1 MPPLRIDA
9 ALTKLGES
17 AGRRSMIHIRTAQRT
32 DAAAIA
38 HVHAA
43 TWKEAYRGLLDSQYL
58 DNMGERRLTTR
69 WRTHLDRREQDRD
82 EEVLVALV
90 GREVVGFAAVSA
102 SREAFAPWDAEITM
116 AYVLK
121 EHRGSGIG
129 RGLMK
134 ASADHCIRRG
144 LFSGG
149 LWVLRDNGAARDF
162 YEALEGEP
170 TGRKAD
176 SVGGQIV
183 QLAGYWW
190 RDLATLAERQ
200 VSVILPGRY

>member
-1 MPPLRIDA
+1 
-9 ALTKLGES
+9 
-17 AGRRSMIHIRTAQRT
+17 MIHIRTAERA

-38 HVHAA
+38 RVHAT
-43 TWKEAYRGLLDSQYL
+43 TWKEAYRGLLDSQFL
-58 DNMGERRLTTR
+58 DNMAERRMTSR
-69 WRTHLDRREQDRD
+69 WRTHLDRREQDLD
-82 EEVLVALV
+82 EEVLVALI

-102 SREAFAPWDAEITM
+102 SREAFAPWEAEITM
-116 AYVLK
+116 VYVLK
-121 EHRGSGIG
+121 EHRGAGVG

-149 LWVLRDNGAARDF
+149 LWVLRDNGGARDF
-162 YEALEGEP
+162 YEALDGEP

-200 VSVILPGRY
+200 VSVILPGQY

>member
-1 MPPLRIDA
+1 
-9 ALTKLGES
+9 
-17 AGRRSMIHIRTAQRT
+17 MIHIRTAQRM

-38 HVHAA
+38 RVHAT

-58 DNMGERRLTTR
+58 DNMAERRLTSR
-69 WRTHLDRREQDRD
+69 WHTHLDRREQDLD
-82 EEVLVALV
+82 EEVLVALA

-102 SREAFAPWDAEITM
+102 SREAFAPWEAEITM
-116 AYVLK
+116 VYVLK

-149 LWVLRDNGAARDF
+149 LWVLRDNGAGRDF
-162 YEALEGEP
+162 YEALDGEP

-190 RDLATLAERQ
+190 RDLADLAERQ